1 MCYEFVIQLRMSA
14 TVTARVPEELKAD
27 TDEYDINVSE
37 IVRDALE
44 AEIRRRRRDELIERG
59 DELSRRIGDQ
69 IDTERVVETIREDRE
84 SR

>member
-1 MCYEFVIQLRMSA
+1 MQHASVTHSRMTT

-27 TDEYDINVSE
+27 TNEYDINVSE

-44 AEIRRRRRDELIERG
+44 AEVRRQRREELVERG
-59 DELSRRIGDQ
+59 DTLSQRIGDR
-69 IDTERVVETIREDRE
+69 IETERVVATIREDRE